1 MLCPRQQTRPIIS
14 NSFKQTRIYIAP
26 LLLVASMSKGQT
38 IFRWNSFQVLELSVF
53 VNIQLPTLLD
63 QFSPPRTISQTMS
76 STRRLLVYII
86 PVTIVSFALN
96 IPKFIEV
103 KMNCY
108 DTNTGTIVTLE
119 NSTSP
124 WEFYT
129 RGNVSCSMDADPL
142 RLNPSFVWWY
152 TISLAWH
159 PTITTGQVII

>member
-1 MLCPRQQTRPIIS
+1 M
-14 NSFKQTRIYIAP
+14 
-26 LLLVASMSKGQT
+26 
-38 IFRWNSFQVLELSVF
+38 
-53 VNIQLPTLLD
+53 LD

-159 PTITTGQVII
+159 PTITTGHVFI

>member
-1 MLCPRQQTRPIIS
+1 
-14 NSFKQTRIYIAP
+14 
-26 LLLVASMSKGQT
+26 
-38 IFRWNSFQVLELSVF
+38 
-53 VNIQLPTLLD
+53 
-63 QFSPPRTISQTMS
+63 MS

-108 DTNTGTIVTLE
+108 DTNTGTIVTLD
-119 NSTSP
+119 NSTSH

-129 RGNVSCSMDADPL
+129 RANVSCSMDADPL

-159 PTITTGQVII
+159 PTITTGTGFHLNILCTI